1 MAAGQEDALAQ
12 FAARADGRPV
22 VVGHRARMQQHAVG
36 HADLAHVVEV
46 RRQLQLLQLGRLQ
59 VEALAQRPCDA
70 PGAVAVP
77 ARIGVAHLDRQCQRL
92 HRAGDVAEVGGGI
105 EAHGVATWDGTW
117 DRVAESRKAG
127 KAVVLMGT
135 ASPAALSPH

>member
-12 FAARADGRPV
+12 FAVRADGRPV

-92 HRAGDVAEVGGGI
+92 HRAGDVAEVGGRI

-117 DRVAESRKAG
+117 DKVAETRKAG